1 MKVVYTAPNRAHH
14 YRYAHA
20 LKAAGCLRAFIS
32 GFPRISPRA
41 IAPELNGMLH
51 HSDLLQTIYLA
62 SLKAKM
68 PEEISSY
75 LAYLSKVEQDFSCK
89 KFIKG
94 SDVFLFYNGSGLTTG
109 RYAKRNGVVTVVEA
123 VNSHVEFQE
132 DILEEEHQKLGIP
145 WKPFPGREKTRRLK
159 EYEEAE
165 YILLPSE
172 FVRRSFIAKG
182 FPEGKLLK
190 VPYGFAMSSNAVHL
204 KHTDLKQTFTV
215 LFVGSLSVR
224 KGIRY
229 LIEAFN
235 TISHPYKKLLL
246 VGPDPKDGALN
257 GLTLSPEI
265 IFTGVLKGEALED
278 AYRSADVFCLPS
290 IEEGLAL
297 VIGEALSFGLPIIA
311 TSNTGADDI
320 ITNGV
325 EGFIVP
331 IRNSFAI
338 AERLQYFIDDTDLY
352 HNIRQNAFSKSKTL
366 NGWDE
371 TGKSLVS
378 TLSKLVRD
386 GK

>member
-32 GFPRISPRA
+32 GFPRISPRSR
-41 IAPELNGMLH
+41 APELNGMLH
-51 HSDLLQTIYLA
+51 HSDILQTIYLA

-68 PEEISSY
+68 PDGISRY

-89 KFIKG
+89 KFING
-94 SDVFLFYNGSGLTTG
+94 SDIFLFYNGSGLTTG
-109 RYAKRNGVVTVVEA
+109 RYAKQNGVVTVVEA
-123 VNSHVEFQE
+123 VNSHVDFQE
-132 DILEEEHQKLGIP
+132 EILEEEHQKLGIP
-145 WKPFPGREKTRRLK
+145 WKPFPGNEKTRRLK

-172 FVRRSFIAKG
+172 FVKRSFIAKG
-182 FPEGKLLK
+182 FPERKLLK
-190 VPYGFAMSSNAVHL
+190 VPYGFATSSNNVQL
-204 KHTDLKQTFTV
+204 NDTDLKQTFTV
-215 LFVGSLSVR
+215 LFVGSISVR

-235 TISHPYKKLLL
+235 NISHPNKQLLL
-246 VGPDPKDGALN
+246 VGPDPKDGALK
-257 GLTLSPEI
+257 GLTISPEI
-265 IFTGVLKGEALED
+265 IFTGVLKGKALEN
-278 AYRSADVFCLPS
+278 AYRTADIFCLPS

-320 ITNGV
+320 ITDGV

-331 IRNSFAI
+331 IRNAFAI
-338 AERLQYFIDDTDLY
+338 AERLQSFIDDNDLFEA
-352 HNIRQNAFSKSKTL
+352 IRHNAFSKSKTL

-371 TGKSLVS
+371 TGKNLVS
-378 TLSKLVRD
+378 TLSKLVSD